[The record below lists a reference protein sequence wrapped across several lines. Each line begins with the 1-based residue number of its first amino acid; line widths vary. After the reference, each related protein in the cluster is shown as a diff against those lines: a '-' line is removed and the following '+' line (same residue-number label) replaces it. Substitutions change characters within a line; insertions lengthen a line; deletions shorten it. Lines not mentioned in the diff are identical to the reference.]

1 VTNAPNFDEPLVATF
16 ERVAATFPTRIAIG
30 SNLWEPSYRALN
42 ETANRLAHQLIGCG
56 IAPGDRVTILM
67 SHDAPAFAAVLAT
80 LKAGAIVVALDPGD
94 PVSRLKT
101 LIEHS
106 EPAAMVTDLQNRNLV
121 DECGPPRCTVLN
133 FEWEVATG
141 PVQNP
146 LLVIPPQQ
154 TAFISYTSGTTG
166 APKGV
171 MRSHRQLQRSAAA
184 YNDAVQYTDQDRV
197 PLLAMLSTGAG
208 SGSRL
213 WSVLLRGAMVCPF
226 SIQTKGAAGLAE
238 WIIGRGL
245 TVYVSSASLFRTL
258 IKTIDDRLMF
268 SNIRAVVLQGEPVTS
283 NDFHAFRRHF
293 PRTSILVHTL
303 SSNETTNIAWARWT
317 QDDEIPEGVL
327 PVGNFSRDTE
337 VFLLAL
343 DGQPVARGEVGEIVV
358 KSRYLANGY
367 WRDPGLSAERFSAD
381 LDGNGTRLVRTGDLG
396 RINAKGLLEF
406 CGRSD
411 NRIKIRGNRIELREV
426 ELAIERLPG
435 IDQVAVAAVMREDCE
450 PLMVAFIVK
459 ALKASWTPP
468 QLRHALRANLPL
480 YMVPSRIVFL
490 DKMPYNRANKID
502 RAALRQYALPA
513 RDSTEGDEP
522 RTETERWLAEI
533 WAEVLDIPS
542 IGRDGDFFS
551 LGGDSLMGATVAAH
565 VFASL
570 GIELSLGD
578 IADHPT
584 ISALAKFIDVSR
596 QTAARKLPQI
606 VRAPRGASMPMS
618 LTQETIWDYCL
629 DPENRASLTRVRS
642 RRLRGPL
649 DIDALRKCLSYL
661 TGRHEILRT
670 TFGVVDGR
678 PAQVIHDTSP
688 PNFTFVDLINAD
700 DPEARADSIFYEE
713 SSRRIDL
720 ESLPIRRY
728 VLMRVARD
736 DYRLLHVSHPLI
748 MDGLG
753 TQILD
758 LELTVSYE
766 AMLCGRELPLP
777 NQAALQYADYAVWQ
791 RQVMQ
796 PGGSYFN
803 ELMSWWMNL
812 LKNVPPATPPPL
824 SSLERRVPVDPSD
837 GVLSWKIEERI
848 AKQLDGIARRIGA
861 THFTA
866 RLAAFVA
873 LIAGLTAK
881 STIVVAAGFANRNSI
896 EMQMIVGRLLN
907 PVYLVFF
914 YDANRSFLQ
923 WLETV
928 RDDVFEATR
937 RGELPFGIIHEQLQ
951 AAGMHPPDVQ
961 CYFTMSRDH
970 SDRHFGNI
978 DIRDETWRVGGMPRG
993 LTVHINE
1000 QKPESC
1006 RFSFDANV
1014 YDRGEM
1020 RLMRDQYL
1028 RLLELV
1034 AAEPEQPL
1042 GKLMMRMQWDAA
1054 IADVVAGT
1062 ALR

>member
-1 VTNAPNFDEPLVATF
+1 VTEAPNLDQSLVAAF
-16 ERVAATFPTRIAIG
+16 ERVAARFPTRIAIG

-42 ETANRLAHQLIGCG
+42 ETANRLAHQLIGRG
-56 IAPGDRVTILM
+56 IAPGDRVAILM
-67 SHDAPAFAAVLAT
+67 SHDGPVFAAVLGT
-80 LKAGAIVVALDPGD
+80 LKAGSIVVALDPGD

-106 EPAAMVTDLQNRNLV
+106 EPAVIVTDPQNRNV
-121 DECGPPRCTVLN
+121 AAECGPRYCNILN
-133 FEWEVATG
+133 FEWEIAAG

-146 LLVIPPQQ
+146 SIAIPPQQ

-166 APKGV
+166 VPKGV
-171 MRSHRQLQRSAAA
+171 MRSHRQLRRSAAA
-184 YNDAVQYTDQDRV
+184 YNDAVQYADKDRV
-197 PLLAMLSTGAG
+197 PLLATVSTGAG
-208 SGSRL
+208 SGTRL
-213 WSVLLRGAMVCPF
+213 WSILLRGAMACPF
-226 SIQTKGAAGLAE
+226 SVQTRGAAGLAE
-238 WIIGRGL
+238 WIIGREL

-258 IKTIDDRLMF
+258 VKTIDHKLVF
-268 SNIRAVVLQGEPVTS
+268 SNIRAVILHGEPVTS
-283 NDFHAFRRHF
+283 NDFQAFRRHF

-337 VFLLAL
+337 VLLLAD
-343 DGQPVARGEVGEIVV
+343 DGEPVARGEVGEIVV

-396 RINAKGLLEF
+396 RVNAKGLLEF

-411 NRIKIRGNRIELREV
+411 NRIKIRGNRIELRDV

-435 IDQVAVAAVMREDCE
+435 IDQVAVAAVAREDRE

-459 ALKASWTPP
+459 APNASWTPP
-468 QLRHALRANLPL
+468 HLRHALRANLPL
-480 YMVPSRIVFL
+480 HMVPSRIVFL
-490 DKMPYNRANKID
+490 DDLPCNGANKID
-502 RAALRQYALPA
+502 RAALRQYALPV

-522 RTETERWLAEI
+522 RTGTERWLAEI
-533 WAEVLDIPS
+533 WAEILDIPS
-542 IGRDGDFFS
+542 IGRDDDFFS
-551 LGGDSLMGATVAAH
+551 LGGDSLIGATVAAH
-565 VFASL
+565 VYTSL
-570 GIELSLGD
+570 RVELSLGD

-596 QTAARKLPQI
+596 LTAAGKVPQI
-606 VRAPRGASMPMS
+606 VRAPRAASMPMS

-629 DPENRASLTRVRS
+629 DLENRASLTRVRS

-649 DIDALRKCLSYL
+649 DIDALSKCLSYL
-661 TGRHEILRT
+661 TCRHEILRT

-700 DPEARADSIFYEE
+700 DREARADSIFYEE
-713 SSRRIDL
+713 SSRQIDL
-720 ESLPIRRY
+720 ESLPIRRH
-728 VLMRVARD
+728 VLIRVAQD

-753 TQILD
+753 AQILD

-812 LKNVPPATPPPL
+812 LKNVPPTIPPPL
-824 SSLERRVPVDPSD
+824 SSMERRVPLDPSD

-848 AKQLDGIARRIGA
+848 AKRLDGIARRIGA

-873 LIAGLTAK
+873 LIAGLTPK
-881 STIVVAAGFANRNSI
+881 STVVVAAGFANRNRI

-907 PVYLVFF
+907 PVYLVF
-914 YDANRSFLQ
+914 YYNENRSFLQ

-978 DIRDETWRVGGMPRG
+978 VISDETWRVGGMPRG
-993 LTVHINE
+993 LTVHIGE

-1006 RFSFDANV
+1006 RISFDANV

-1028 RLLELV
+1028 RLLELI

-1054 IADVVAGT
+1054 MADIIAST